1 MTGTPP
7 SYSRRVMRDPAPA
20 QWADARNLLLVACDP
35 GYFPHAAALVRS
47 LDVFSPGEVVMIH
60 LVNPDDATLGSADA
74 LVGELESTRLLVS
87 TERVVLPIPDA
98 KAAYYASARFLRT
111 PELVSAAIKH
121 AGRGSRAPGVLALDA
136 DSLAIAPVGH
146 DFSDKAEAEVCVRRR
161 DLDGEDVAEHLR
173 VAAGAFW
180 VRGTQRALA
189 FAKAV
194 ASDLER
200 EFEQGSAAWFV
211 DQTVLGRH
219 VLAETAEAR
228 VRNLKSKFIDWD
240 FRDDAVFW
248 MAKGDR
254 KYLDVRYLL
263 LREALDGDLER
274 RRDAAQLLERFVQR
288 VPGDRSP
295 LSGHAL
301 VRVAHARRGGRVGI
315 YLPRLD
321 LPWKRE
327 SMAKGVPPFPNEDVI
342 ALRLW
347 WKRFAMSLAH
357 ALARRNADVVLHE
370 IPAWEI
376 EPARI
381 DADEL
386 DLAFVPHRCRLDFGP
401 TATPVRFFMQEYFRP
416 VFVVDRDGWS
426 AASSRYPVDAA
437 RLPPAVLGAWDDYRA
452 AFESGNLES
461 KFEQRP
467 PRSRDVLVAAG
478 EIPAEPYLFF
488 PLQIPHD
495 QSLRYF
501 SDVDELDAVEAAAR
515 LAAAHGRTLLLKE
528 HPANRRSMAPFRERF
543 SRPGVAWTEAHV
555 HDALSHAECVVTL
568 NSGVG
573 FEALLAERPLV
584 TLARVE
590 YDAVAHRATLAT
602 LEQAYLDAIGEDLPS
617 RRTRYAR
624 FVDWFLGRYAVD
636 LSRPW
641 TSGAVLDRIVREAI
655 VDARAGR

>member
-7 SYSRRVMRDPAPA
+7 RWSRRVVLEPAPSA
-20 QWADARNLLLVACDP
+20 WADARNLVLVACDA
-35 GYFPHAAALVRS
+35 GYLPHAYALVRS
-47 LDVFSPGEVVMIH
+47 LDVFSPGETVLLH
-60 LVNPDDATLGSADA
+60 LVNVDDAALGAA
-74 LVGELESTRLLVS
+74 REFAATLESTRFLLS
-87 TERVVLPIPDA
+87 AERVVLPSGDA
-98 KAAYYASARFLRT
+98 KAAYFASARFLRL
-111 PELVSAAIKH
+111 PELLSAAIKH
-121 AGRGSRAPGVLALDA
+121 AGKGKPAPGVLAVDA
-136 DSLAIAPVGH
+136 DALAIAPLGH

-161 DLDGEDVAEHLR
+161 DLDDEAVEDHLR
-173 VAAGAFW
+173 VAAGAVW
-180 VRGTQRALA
+180 VRASQRALA
-189 FAKAV
+189 FARAV
-194 ASDLER
+194 AADLE
-200 EFEQGSAAWFV
+200 AAFSGGRGEWFV

-219 VLAETAEAR
+219 VAAETGEAH

-263 LREALDGDLER
+263 LREALDVDPAR
-274 RRDAAQLLERFVQR
+274 RLDGVRLLERFLAR
-288 VPGDRSP
+288 VPGDRPGFSAD
-295 LSGHAL
+295 AL
-301 VRVAHARRGGRVGI
+301 ARVRLARRGGRVGI

-327 SMAKGVPPFPNEDVI
+327 AMAKGVPPLPVEETL

-347 WKRFAMSLAH
+347 WKRFVVSLSH
-357 ALARRNADVVLHE
+357 TLERHGADVVLHE

-386 DLAFVPHRCRLDFGP
+386 TLAFVPHRCHLDFGA
-401 TATPVRFFMQEYFRP
+401 TSTPVRFYMQEYFRS
-416 VFVVDRDGWS
+416 VFVVDRLGWS

-437 RLPPAVLGAWDDYRA
+437 TLPPAVLGAWDDYHA
-452 AFESGNLES
+452 AFEQGTLDS
-461 KFEQRP
+461 KFSQRAA
-467 PRSRDVLVAAG
+467 RTREALVSAG

-501 SDVDELDAVEAAAR
+501 SDLDELDAVDAVAQV
-515 LAAAHGRTLLLKE
+515 AHDSGRTLLLKE

-543 SRPGVAWTEAHV
+543 TRTGVAWTEAHV
-555 HDALSHAECVVTL
+555 HDALRHAECVVTL

-584 TLARVE
+584 TLARAE
-590 YDAVAHRATLAT
+590 YDAVAHRATPAT
-602 LEQAYLDAIGEDLPS
+602 LTDACRAAVAED
-617 RRTRYAR
+617 RVARHTRYSR
-624 FVDWFLGRYAVD
+624 FVDWFLGRYAID
-636 LSRPW
+636 LARPW
-641 TSGAVLDRIVREAI
+641 TAQAVLDRVVREAI
-655 VDARAGR
+655 AAARAVA